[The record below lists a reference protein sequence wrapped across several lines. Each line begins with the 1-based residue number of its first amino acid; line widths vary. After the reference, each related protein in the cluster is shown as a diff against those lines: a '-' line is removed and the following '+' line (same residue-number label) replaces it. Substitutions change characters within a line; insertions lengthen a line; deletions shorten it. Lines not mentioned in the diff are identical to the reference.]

1 MIPLSDF
8 REKSLKSEGNRK
20 IIQKIVS
27 YSCRNFFILCMKTLS
42 IKGDLPVKK
51 LFGFFVL
58 FLLVLVVSACSD
70 DSSSESGGDSEKG
83 GDGSGEKVE
92 IFSWWTGA
100 GEEDGLLALLD
111 LFKENHPDIEIENAA
126 VAGGAGT
133 NAKAVLATRMQGND
147 PPSTFQVH
155 GGAELN
161 EGWVAADKMEPL
173 DDFYKEND
181 WMDKFPEELIDL
193 VSSDGHIWSVPVDI
207 HRGNVLFY
215 NMKVFEENGVEV
227 PTTFDE
233 FFTAADKL
241 QAAGVVPLALG
252 DKESWPATQI
262 FENVLL
268 GVLGPDNYQKLFAG
282 EIALD
287 DEQVVEAAE
296 KFKKILSYVNEDHA
310 SRNWQDSAQ
319 LVANGEAAM
328 INMGDWAKGYFVNDL
343 EMETNKDFGY
353 FAFPETDGEFVIITD
368 TFGLPKGIE
377 NPKDVKEFL
386 KVLGSVEGQDAFN
399 PLKGSIPA
407 RVDADPEKYD
417 QYGKDTM
424 EDFKESRL
432 VPSLAHGSAAAA
444 GFVTKANQA
453 VNIFVTQGNV
463 DNFIKALKNA
473 SSEM

>member
-1 MIPLSDF
+1 
-8 REKSLKSEGNRK
+8 
-20 IIQKIVS
+20 
-27 YSCRNFFILCMKTLS
+27 MK
-42 IKGDLPVKK
+42 KFV
-51 LFGFFVL
+51 GFLVL
-58 FLLVLVVSACSD
+58 FSLVLVVAACSD
-70 DSSSESGGDSEKG
+70 DSSSESAGDSEKD
-83 GDGSGEKVE
+83 GDSSSGEVE

-100 GEEDGLLALLD
+100 GEEDGLLALID
-111 LFKENHPDIEIENAA
+111 LFKEEHPNIGIENAA

-133 NAKAVLATRMQGND
+133 NAKAVLATRMQGDD

-161 EGWVAADKMEPL
+161 DGWVAADKMVPL
-173 DDFYKEND
+173 DDFYKENE
-181 WMDKFPEELIDL
+181 WLDKFPEELIDL

-215 NMKVFEENGVEV
+215 NMKVFEENDVEV

-241 QAAGVVPLALG
+241 QAAGVTPLALG
-252 DKESWPATQI
+252 DKESWPATMI

-268 GVLGPDNYQKLFAG
+268 GVLGPDGYQKLFAG

-296 KFKKILSYVNEDHA
+296 KFKKMLSYVNEDHA

-377 NPKDVKEFL
+377 NPDDVKEFL
-386 KVLGSVEGQDAFN
+386 KFLGSVEAQDVFN

-417 QYGKDTM
+417 QYGKDTI

-453 VNIFVTQGNV
+453 VNIFVTQGDV

-473 SSEM
+473 SAEM

>member
-1 MIPLSDF
+1 MKKWLGIIALF
-8 REKSLKSEGNRK
+8 SL
-20 IIQKIVS
+20 V
-27 YSCRNFFILCMKTLS
+27 FALA
-42 IKGDLPVKK
+42 
-51 LFGFFVL
+51 
-58 FLLVLVVSACSD
+58 ACSD
-70 DSSSESGGDSEKG
+70 SSDGSGGDSDG
-83 GDGSGEKVE
+83 GGESASGKVE

-100 GEEDGLLALLD
+100 GEEDGLLALID
-111 LFKENHPDIEIENAA
+111 LFKEEYPDIEVENAA

-133 NAKAVLATRMQGND
+133 NAKAVLATRMQGDD

-207 HRGNVLFY
+207 HRGNVIFY
-215 NMKVFEENGVEV
+215 NMKVFEENGVKV

-233 FFTAADKL
+233 FFEAADKL
-241 QAAGVVPLALG
+241 KAAGVVPLALG
-252 DKESWPATQI
+252 DKESWTATQV

-268 GVLGPDNYQKLFAG
+268 GVLGPDDYQKLFAG

-287 DEQVVEAAE
+287 DAQVVEAAE
-296 KFKKILSYVNEDHA
+296 KFKKILGYVNEDHA

-343 EMETNKDFGY
+343 DMETNKDFGY
-353 FAFPETDGEFVIITD
+353 FAFPDTKGDFVVITD

-377 NPKDVKEFL
+377 NPKEVKKFL
-386 KVLGSVEGQDAFN
+386 TLLGSVEGQDTFN

-407 RVDADPEKYD
+407 RVDADPSKYD

-424 EDFKESRL
+424 EDFKNARL
-432 VPSLAHGSAAAA
+432 VPSLAHGSAASA
-444 GFVTKANQA
+444 GFLTKVNQA
-453 VNIFVTQGNV
+453 VNIFVTQGDV
-463 DNFIKALKNA
+463 DNFIQALTNA

>member
-1 MIPLSDF
+1 M
-8 REKSLKSEGNRK
+8 
-20 IIQKIVS
+20 
-27 YSCRNFFILCMKTLS
+27 
-42 IKGDLPVKK
+42 KK
-51 LFGFFVL
+51 LFGILIVFSFVL
-58 FLLVLVVSACSD
+58 IIAACSD
-70 DSSSESGGDSEKG
+70 ESAGGSSGDSGKG
-83 GDGSGEKVE
+83 GDGSGDKVE

-111 LFKENHPDIEIENAA
+111 LFKEKHPDIEIENAA

-133 NAKAVLATRMQGND
+133 NAKAVLATRMQGDD

-161 EGWVAADKMEPL
+161 DGWVAAGKMEPL
-173 DDFYKEND
+173 DDFYKENG
-181 WMDKFPEELIDL
+181 WLDKFPEELIDL

-207 HRGNVLFY
+207 HRGNVIFY

-233 FFTAADKL
+233 FFVAADKL
-241 QAAGVVPLALG
+241 KAAGVTPLALG
-252 DKESWPATQI
+252 DKESWPATMI

-268 GVLGPDNYQKLFAG
+268 GVLGPDDYKKLFAG

-296 KFKKILSYVNEDHA
+296 KFKKMLSYVNEDHA

-353 FAFPETDGEFVIITD
+353 FAFPETDGDFVIITD

-386 KVLGSVEGQDAFN
+386 KVLGSVEGQDTFN

-407 RVDADPEKYD
+407 RVDADPSKYD

-444 GFVTKANQA
+444 GFVTKVNQA
-453 VNIFVTQGNV
+453 VNIFVTQGDV

>member
-1 MIPLSDF
+1 M
-8 REKSLKSEGNRK
+8 
-20 IIQKIVS
+20 
-27 YSCRNFFILCMKTLS
+27 
-42 IKGDLPVKK
+42 KK
-51 LFGFFVL
+51 LVGFLIL
-58 FLLVLVVSACSD
+58 FSLVLVMAACSD
-70 DSSSESGGDSEKG
+70 DSSDTASGDSGG
-83 GDGSGEKVE
+83 GDGSSNEVE

-111 LFKENHPDIEIENAA
+111 LFKEQYPDLEVINAA

-133 NAKAVLATRMQGND
+133 NAKAVLATRMQGDD

-161 EGWVAADKMEPL
+161 EGWVAADKMVPL
-173 DDFYKEND
+173 DDFYEKNG

-207 HRGNVLFY
+207 HRGNVIFY
-215 NMKVFEENGVEV
+215 NMKVFEENSVEV
-227 PTTFDE
+227 PTSLDE
-233 FFTAADKL
+233 FFVAAEKL

-252 DKESWPATQI
+252 DKETWPATMI
-262 FENVLL
+262 FENTLL
-268 GVLGPDNYQKLFAG
+268 GVLGPDGYKKLFAG
-282 EIALD
+282 DIPFD

-296 KFKKILSYVNEDHA
+296 KFKKILGYVNEDHA

-343 EMETNKDFGY
+343 NMETNKDFGY
-353 FAFPETDGEFVIITD
+353 FTFPETDGDFVIITD

-377 NPKDVKEFL
+377 NPKDVKKFL
-386 KVLGSVEGQDAFN
+386 KLLGSVEGQDIFN

-407 RVDADPEKYD
+407 RVDADPAKYD
-417 QYGKDTM
+417 EYGKDTM
-424 EDFKESRL
+424 EDFKEARL
-432 VPSLAHGSAAAA
+432 VPSLAHGSAASA
-444 GFVTKANQA
+444 GFLTKVNQA
-453 VNIFVTQGNV
+453 VNIFVTQGDV
-463 DNFIKALKNA
+463 DNFIKTLKNA